1 MDQNLPQLENLIK
14 IDESTTNESYGYYP
28 FKRPIQDLL
37 HYGLILLDKPP
48 GHTSHEIVS
57 YVKKILGLE
66 KAGHSGTLDP
76 GTTGLLPIGL
86 EEGTKIVPV
95 LLLGSKEYVA
105 LARIHNHIPF
115 ERLAKI
121 IKEFT
126 GPIFQKPPQ
135 RSSVRRQTRIRTIY
149 EMDLL
154 DQFDRLVLLRVLCES
169 GTYIRK
175 LIYDIGEVLE
185 AGASMIELRRTK
197 VWNFTDEKDFVRLHD
212 LVDAFFLYKEKKEE
226 DKLRKLI
233 LPIES
238 ALTKIPAITIRDTAV
253 DALCHGAQLAL
264 PGVISIPEKLQK
276 DDLVG
281 IYTQKGEIVGLGT
294 SLLAF
299 DDFFKQKK
307 GMSFQIKRIVM
318 KPNTYPKFWSSS
330 DAVIAVPEPNGVPAA
345 AAAAAANADADGN
358 GTTSLDKLVE
368 EEEEDKSTSN

>member
-1 MDQNLPQLENLIK
+1 MDNNLLPQLNDLIK
-14 IDESTTNESYGYYP
+14 INDSNTDENYGYYP
-28 FKRPIQDLL
+28 YKRPIENLL
-37 HYGLILLDKPP
+37 NYGLILLDKPP

-95 LLLGSKEYVA
+95 LLLGPKEYIA
-105 LARIHNHIPF
+105 LARIHNQIPV
-115 ERLAKI
+115 EKLIRIL
-121 IKEFT
+121 KEFT

-135 RSSVRRQTRIRTIY
+135 RSSVKRQTRIRTIY
-149 EMDLL
+149 EMNLL

-175 LIYDIGEVLE
+175 LIYDIGEILE
-185 AGASMIELRRTK
+185 YGASMIELRRTR
-197 VWNFTDEKDFVRLHD
+197 VMGFNDETKFVRLHD
-212 LVDAFFLYKEKKEE
+212 LVDAFFLYKEQNE
-226 DKLRKLI
+226 DNKLRKLI
-233 LPIES
+233 LTIET
-238 ALTKIPAITIRDTAV
+238 ALTHIPAVTIRDTAV

-264 PGVISIPEKLQK
+264 PGVVSIPKNLKK
-276 DDLVG
+276 DDLVA

-299 DDFFKQKK
+299 DDFFKQKR
-307 GMSFQIKRIVM
+307 GISFQIKRMVM

-330 DAVIAVPEPNGVPAA
+330 DTVISVTDENS
-345 AAAAAANADADGN
+345 GN
-358 GTTSLDKLVE
+358 LFKIE
-368 EEEEDKSTSN
+368 EEEEEGESSN

>member
-1 MDQNLPQLENLIK
+1 MDQVLPQMDNLIK
-14 IDESTTNESYGYYP
+14 INDSTTDESYGYYP
-28 FKRPIQDLL
+28 YKRPIKNLL
-37 HYGLILLDKPP
+37 NYGLILLDKPP

-95 LLLGSKEYVA
+95 LLLGPKEYVT
-105 LARIHNHIPF
+105 LARIHNQIPV
-115 ERLAKI
+115 EKLTKI

-126 GPIFQKPPQ
+126 GQIFQKPPQ
-135 RSSVRRQTRIRTIY
+135 RSSVKRQTRIRTIY

-154 DQFDRLVLLRVLCES
+154 DQFDRLILLRVLCES

-175 LIYDIGEVLE
+175 LIYDMGEILE

-197 VWNFTDEKDFVRLHD
+197 VWDFNDEANFVRLHD
-212 LVDAFFLYKEKKEE
+212 LVDAFFLYKEKNEE
-226 DKLRKLI
+226 EKLRKMI
-233 LPIES
+233 LPIEA
-238 ALTKIPAITIRDTAV
+238 ALTHIPAVTIRDTAV

-264 PGVISIPEKLQK
+264 PGVVSIPKNLKK
-276 DDLVG
+276 DELVA

-307 GMSFQIKRIVM
+307 GISFQIKRMVM

-330 DAVIAVPEPNGVPAA
+330 DTVISVTDE
-345 AAAAAANADADGN
+345 DSGN
-358 GTTSLDKLVE
+358 LLKI
-368 EEEEDKSTSN
+368 EEDGESNN

>member
-1 MDQNLPQLENLIK
+1 MDQALPQMDDLIK
-14 IDESTTNESYGYYP
+14 INDSTTDESYGYYP
-28 FKRPIQDLL
+28 YKRPIKNLL
-37 HYGLILLDKPP
+37 NYGLILLDKPP

-95 LLLGSKEYVA
+95 LLLGPKEYVT
-105 LARIHNHIPF
+105 LARIHNQIPV
-115 ERLAKI
+115 EKLTKI
-121 IKEFT
+121 IKDFT
-126 GPIFQKPPQ
+126 GQIFQKPPQ
-135 RSSVRRQTRIRTIY
+135 RSSVKRQTRIRTIY

-154 DQFDRLVLLRVLCES
+154 DQFDRLILLRVLCES

-175 LIYDIGEVLE
+175 LIYDMGEILE

-197 VWNFTDEKDFVRLHD
+197 VWDFTDEANFVRLHD
-212 LVDAFFLYKEKKEE
+212 LVDAFFLYKEKNEE
-226 DKLRKLI
+226 EKLRKMI
-233 LPIES
+233 LPIET
-238 ALTKIPAITIRDTAV
+238 ALTHIPAVTIRDTAV

-264 PGVISIPEKLQK
+264 PGVVSIPKNLKK
-276 DDLVG
+276 DDLVA

-307 GMSFQIKRIVM
+307 GISFQIKRMVM

-330 DAVIAVPEPNGVPAA
+330 DTVISVPDENS
-345 AAAAAANADADGN
+345 GN
-358 GTTSLDKLVE
+358 LLKIE
-368 EEEEDKSTSN
+368 EEEESSN

>member
-37 HYGLILLDKPP
+37 NYGLILLDKPP
-48 GHTSHEIVS
+48 SHTSHEIVS

-86 EEGTKIVPV
+86 GEGTKIVPV

-105 LARIHNHIPF
+105 LARIHNHIPV
-115 ERLAKI
+115 EKLTKI

-185 AGASMIELRRTK
+185 AGASMIELRRTR
-197 VWNFTDEKDFVRLHD
+197 VWNFADEKDFVRLHD
-212 LVDAFFLYKEKKEE
+212 LVDAFFLYKERKEE

-238 ALTKIPAITIRDTAV
+238 ALTKIPAVTIRDTAV

-264 PGVISIPEKLQK
+264 PGVISIPENLQK

-294 SLLAF
+294 SLLSF

-307 GMSFQIKRIVM
+307 GMSFKIKRIVM

-330 DAVIAVPEPNGVPAA
+330 DTVIDIPEDNGLPTV
-345 AAAAAANADADGN
+345 ANADDD
-358 GTTSLDKLVE
+358 TSTSNLSKLVE
-368 EEEEDKSTSN
+368 EEEEDNSTSN